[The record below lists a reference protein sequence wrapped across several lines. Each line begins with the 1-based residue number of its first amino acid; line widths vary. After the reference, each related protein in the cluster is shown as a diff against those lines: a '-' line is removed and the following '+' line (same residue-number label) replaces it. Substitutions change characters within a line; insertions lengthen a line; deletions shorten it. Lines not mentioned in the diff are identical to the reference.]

1 MFYRQRIR
9 SDSKYLTD
17 ESKMTGKGEHVI
29 IPVDESELREAMR
42 INNSKGNPVTVS
54 AMRTGVCGGCV
65 RLEGYGISL
74 ERLTGVFVIGG
85 TSGATS

>member
-65 RLEGYGISL
+65 PLEGDVISL
-74 ERLTGVFVIGG
+74 ERTRH
-85 TSGATS
+85 SPM